1 VWACVKGFRTSSGNG
16 IRTIINQ
23 EILQKIMKKI
33 FSLAIICCMVVLS
46 GIAFSSC
53 KPEEKG
59 DYFFSIK
66 LDPASV
72 DSHLDSYNVLVYPKM
87 FDAMAKDAKESFPE
101 NGTLIFSGEKN
112 EVMKKAK
119 ESFQKAAKSI
129 EDAPNYNQ
137 GGVIYTGMKVLLMY
151 TNTDGEGQ
159 VDEAVDYHTFK

>member
-1 VWACVKGFRTSSGNG
+1 
-16 IRTIINQ
+16 
-23 EILQKIMKKI
+23 MKKI
-33 FSLAIICCMVVLS
+33 FSLAVICCMVALS

-72 DSHLDSYNVLVYPKM
+72 EEHVSSYTVLVYPKM
-87 FDAMAKDAKESFPE
+87 FDAMAKDAKESYPE
-101 NGTLIFSGEKN
+101 NGTLIFSGEKQ

-129 EDAPNYNQ
+129 EDATNYNQ
-137 GGVIYTGMKVLLMY
+137 AGVIFTGMKVNLMY

-159 VDEAVDYHTFK
+159 KDEVVDFHTFK

>member
-1 VWACVKGFRTSSGNG
+1 
-16 IRTIINQ
+16 
-23 EILQKIMKKI
+23 MKKI
-33 FSLAIICCMVVLS
+33 LSLAVICCMVALS

-53 KPEEKG
+53 KTVEKG
-59 DYFFSIK
+59 DYFFSLQ

-87 FDAMAKDAKESFPE
+87 FDSMAKDASEAFPE
-101 NGTLIFSGEKN
+101 NGSLVFSGEKD

-137 GGVIYTGMKVLLMY
+137 AGVIYTGMKVNLRY

-159 VDEAVDYHTFK
+159 TEEVVDYHTFK

>member
-1 VWACVKGFRTSSGNG
+1 
-16 IRTIINQ
+16 
-23 EILQKIMKKI
+23 MKKI
-33 FSLAIICCMVVLS
+33 YSLAVICCMVALS

-72 DSHLDSYNVLVYPKM
+72 DEHLDSYNVLVYPKM

-101 NGTLIFSGEKN
+101 NGTLIFSGEKQT
-112 EVMKKAK
+112 VMKKAK
-119 ESFQKAAKSI
+119 ESFQNAAKSI
-129 EDAPNYNQ
+129 ENGENYNQ
-137 GGVIYTGMKVLLMY
+137 AGVIYTGMKVNLMY

-159 VDEAVDYHTFK
+159 RDEAVDSHIFK

>member
-1 VWACVKGFRTSSGNG
+1 
-16 IRTIINQ
+16 
-23 EILQKIMKKI
+23 
-33 FSLAIICCMVVLS
+33 MVVLS

-159 VDEAVDYHTFK
+159 VDESVDYHTFK

>member
-1 VWACVKGFRTSSGNG
+1 
-16 IRTIINQ
+16 
-23 EILQKIMKKI
+23 MKKI
-33 FSLAIICCMVVLS
+33 FSLAIICCMVALS

-72 DSHLDSYNVLVYPKM
+72 NEHLDSYNVLVYPKM

-101 NGTLIFSGEKN
+101 NGTLIFSGEKQT
-112 EVMKKAK
+112 VMKQAKA
-119 ESFQKAAKSI
+119 SFQKAAKSI
-129 EDAPNYNQ
+129 EDSPTYNQ
-137 GGVIYTGMKVLLMY
+137 GGVIYTGMKVNLMY

-159 VDEAVDYHTFK
+159 KDEVVDSHTFK

>member
-1 VWACVKGFRTSSGNG
+1 MKR
-16 IRTIINQ
+16 
-23 EILQKIMKKI
+23 IL
-33 FSLAIICCMVVLS
+33 SLAVICCLVALS
-46 GIAFSSC
+46 GITFSSC
-53 KPEEKG
+53 GKVEKG
-59 DYFFSIK
+59 DYLFSIK

>member
-1 VWACVKGFRTSSGNG
+1 
-16 IRTIINQ
+16 
-23 EILQKIMKKI
+23 MKKI